1 MIVSRQDGR
10 INQKRRTRRAIIE
23 AASKLVRAGQ
33 QPSVAKAAEE
43 ALVSKATAYRYFPT
57 QNSLLLEVGFEAMHP
72 SARSLLEG
80 APEDDPKA
88 RFETV
93 LRAVHAYMS
102 SEEALFRTV
111 MKVTQER
118 WLESADRAEQDP
130 VVREGRRLEHIDA
143 VIEPLRNELESDA
156 LAHLRNGLALVFGI
170 EPIVILKDVCGLDSA
185 EALKVLEWVG
195 KTLIEASEKAPLVSS
210 RGSGTAAAEPIAKP
224 PSRHE

>member
-1 MIVSRQDGR
+1 MVVSRQDGR
-10 INQKRRTRRAIIE
+10 LNQKRRTRSAIIE
-23 AASKLVRAGQ
+23 AASNLVRAGQ
-33 QPSVAKAAEE
+33 QPSVAEAAEA

-57 QNSLLLEVGFEAMHP
+57 QQSLLLEVGFEAMHP

-80 APEDDPKA
+80 APADDPQA

-93 LRAVHAYMS
+93 LRAVHGLMT

-118 WLESADRAEQDP
+118 WLESAGRAERDP

-143 VIEPLRNELESDA
+143 AIEPLRNDLGSEA
-156 LAHLRNGLALVFGI
+156 LARLRCGLALVFGI

-185 EALKVLEWVG
+185 QALEVLEWVG
-195 KTLIEASEKAPLVSS
+195 KSLIVASKTSS
-210 RGSGTAAAEPIAKP
+210 YGPVTYKP
-224 PSRHE
+224 PIGDRSRYPGSDR

>member
-1 MIVSRQDGR
+1 MVVSRQDGR

-33 QPSVAKAAEE
+33 QPSVAEAAEA

-57 QNSLLLEVGFEAMHP
+57 QHSLLLEVGFEAIHP

-80 APEDDPKA
+80 ATEGDPQA

-93 LRAVHAYMS
+93 LRAVHAYMT
-102 SEEALFRTV
+102 SEEALFRTM

-118 WLESADRAEQDP
+118 WLESTDRAEQDP

-143 VIEPLRNELESDA
+143 IIEPLRRELESES
-156 LAHLRNGLALVFGI
+156 LARLRFGLALVFGI

-185 EALKVLEWVG
+185 EALEVLEWVG
-195 KTLIEASEKAPLVSS
+195 KTLIQASEKSS
-210 RGSGTAAAEPIAKP
+210 SVPVI
-224 PSRHE
+224 H

>member
-1 MIVSRQDGR
+1 MVVSRQDGR
-10 INQKRRTRRAIIE
+10 LNQKRRTRKAIIQ
-23 AASKLVRAGQ
+23 AASDLVRAGQ
-33 QPSVAKAAEE
+33 QPSVAEAAEV

-57 QNSLLLEVGFEAMHP
+57 KHSLLMEVGFEAMHP

-88 RFETV
+88 RFEIV
-93 LRAVHAYMS
+93 LRAVHALMTS
-102 SEEALFRTV
+102 DEAVFRTV

-143 VIEPLRNELESDA
+143 AIEPLRSELARDA
-156 LAHLRNGLALVFGI
+156 LVRLRYGLALVFGI

-185 EALKVLEWVG
+185 QALAVLEWVG
-195 KTLIEASEKAPLVSS
+195 KSLIEASKTSTSGQVAHG
-210 RGSGTAAAEPIAKP
+210 GS
-224 PSRHE
+224 

>member
-10 INQKRRTRRAIIE
+10 FNQKRRTRRAIIE
-23 AASKLVRAGQ
+23 AASNLVRAGQ
-33 QPSVAKAAEE
+33 QPSVAEAAEA

-57 QNSLLLEVGFEAMHP
+57 QHSLLLEVGFEAIHP
-72 SARSLLEG
+72 SAQSLLEG
-80 APEDDPKA
+80 APEDDPGA

-93 LRAVHAYMS
+93 LRAVHAYMTA
-102 SEEALFRTV
+102 EEPLFRTL

-118 WLESADRAEQDP
+118 WLESTDRAEQDP

-143 VIEPLRNELESDA
+143 IIQPLRHKLDTEA
-156 LAHLRNGLALVFGI
+156 LARLRCGLALVFGI

-195 KTLIEASEKAPLVSS
+195 KTLIVASEARST
-210 RGSGTAAAEPIAKP
+210 R
-224 PSRHE
+224 SRHD